1 VCAARFFAWGRRAQS
16 WPWPGS
22 RSEPAEAGKGRE
34 RGGDQGRP
42 DGNANRSYAH
52 AARRDGSRS
61 ADGDAPRANDADPD
75 EIDDDH
81 GSTAEPTAPTAAVV
95 PTTSAP
101 TPATAATS
109 ATSAH
114 RDDDGH
120 PDDRDA
126 AGRSHHNER
135 RAPTA
140 RANHD

>member
-81 GSTAEPTAPTAAVV
+81 GSTAEPTAPTAVV

>member
-1 VCAARFFAWGRRAQS
+1 VVATR
-16 WPWPGS
+16 
-22 RSEPAEAGKGRE
+22 
-34 RGGDQGRP
+34 GRP

-81 GSTAEPTAPTAAVV
+81 GSTAEPTAPTAVV